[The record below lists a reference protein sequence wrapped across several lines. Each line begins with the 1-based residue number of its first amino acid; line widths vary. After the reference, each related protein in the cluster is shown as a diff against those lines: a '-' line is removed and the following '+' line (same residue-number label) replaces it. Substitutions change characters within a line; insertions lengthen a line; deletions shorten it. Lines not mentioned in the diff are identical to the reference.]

1 MEKVWNSDDLLP
13 KKFKS
18 IMKITLLF
26 LILGILHVSADTY
39 AQKAQV
45 TVEVKSGTFYDVVS
59 EIEKQ
64 TEFMFFY
71 KSEDID
77 NSKQVDI
84 QVKNR
89 QVTDVL
95 NELLKNTNL
104 TYRISGKHITIL
116 KKDAVQQQ
124 KKNISG
130 TVTDPDGI
138 PVIGANVVIKGTTVG
153 TVTDLD
159 GKFSLDAA
167 NNDILSFS
175 YIGYAEQEIEVGNRT
190 LFNVKL
196 AEDYKALEEVVVVG
210 YGTMLKR
217 NLSTSVGSV
226 DSEKLLERPNA
237 TNVFQGLAG
246 KVAGVNIALNSGAPG
261 GSPAIKIRGIGSLNS
276 SNTPLY
282 VVDGV
287 VGVDPDQIDP
297 NIVQSIDIL
306 KDATSSSIYGAR
318 GANGVIVITT
328 NRAKATKLSMEYNG
342 SISFETFAKHADML
356 TANDYR
362 RLTDDPDFPG
372 IQDEGTTTD
381 WVDAISRTAIS
392 HNHFLSLKGGSAESN
407 YVASIDYR
415 KREGVIRHT
424 DRESITAK
432 IGLNHN
438 MFNNK
443 LRFQFNINDSY
454 VTQQRAWYAAYL
466 NALLENPTRPIYD
479 ENGNYTEYKVNLKPY
494 NPVAMINEEY
504 DVEGYNQL
512 MMSGKITLSPIE
524 GLNLSVMGAMQRFDR
539 MENKSNTFKHM
550 TTVVNGDYGNV
561 WNWADNTMQ
570 KNLELV
576 GDYTKSLGLHNLGA
590 MIGYSYQ
597 DDDAKGIYQWAKD
610 FPTDMFGPWNIGSMN
625 DMKDNKAAM
634 TSYRNTH
641 KLISFFGR
649 LTYNYNEKYMFMASL
664 RREGSSRFGDNHK
677 WGWFPAISAGW
688 RISKEN
694 FMQDIQWLDDL
705 KVRIGYGV
713 TGNEVT
719 SNLLSMYLLN
729 YGGYAYINGKWTQGA
744 GPYQNPNPDLKWE
757 TKSELNLGLDFS
769 FLKNRLSG
777 SIDIYHRETSD
788 LLSTYEV
795 PTPPYIV
802 SSMMANV
809 GKIRNQGIELLLSG
823 TPIKTRD
830 LRFDITGTFSYNK
843 NKIISLSN
851 GLYQKDYWYEGATG
865 SPIQTHTHIV
875 REGDPVGNF
884 HGFQTHSLT
893 SDGLWMVY
901 GTDGQPKLLTDA
913 DDGDKKVIGN
923 GIPTTYGSLN
933 LALSYKGFDVSV
945 MFRGAFNFQVLNR
958 QRMHWETTSRI
969 GEGNLPRSVL
979 EKPFG
984 SNSYVKGAPAM
995 QSYYVEDGDY
1005 VKLDNIS
1012 VGYTFNLK
1020 KQKVIQRLRLYV
1032 AGNNLLTMTGYKGLD
1047 PEVSIKGLAPG
1058 VEGSG
1063 AGELYPT
1070 TRQFT
1075 VGLNLLF

>member
-1 MEKVWNSDDLLP
+1 MLCICQLAIAQTKNFQGVVKDAKGNTLP
-13 KKFKS
+13 
-18 IMKITLLF
+18 
-26 LILGILHVSADTY
+26 GV
-39 AQKAQV
+39 
-45 TVEVKSGTFYDVVS
+45 
-59 EIEKQ
+59 
-64 TEFMFFY
+64 
-71 KSEDID
+71 
-77 NSKQVDI
+77 
-84 QVKNR
+84 
-89 QVTDVL
+89 
-95 NELLKNTNL
+95 
-104 TYRISGKHITIL
+104 TIL
-116 KKDAVQQQ
+116 ETGTSNGVST
-124 KKNISG
+124 NI
-130 TVTDPDGI
+130 DGI
-138 PVIGANVVIKGTTVG
+138 FEIKLRPGSTLTV
-153 TVTDLD
+153 
-159 GKFSLDAA
+159 
-167 NNDILSFS
+167 S
-175 YIGYAEQEIEVGNRT
+175 YIGYITRT
-190 LFNVKL
+190 IPTNDKTTFLNII
-196 AEDYKALEEVVVVG
+196 LEEDVFQLDDVVVVG
-210 YGTMLKR
+210 YGSMKKGEVT
-217 NLSTSVGSV
+217 SAITSVKKDDFLAGMVKSP
-226 DSEKLLERPNA
+226 EQLL
-237 TNVFQGLAG
+237 QG
-246 KVAGVNIALNSGAPG
+246 KVAGLQLSNYTGDPVLGLEMTIRGVNSLSGNTSPLIVIDGIPG
-261 GSPAIKIRGIGSLNS
+261 GSLTAIS
-276 SNTPLY
+276 SE
-282 VVDGV
+282 D
-287 VGVDPDQIDP
+287 IE
-297 NIVQSIDIL
+297 SIDVL
-306 KDATSSSIYGAR
+306 KDGSAAAIYGTR
-318 GANGVIVITT
+318 GTNGVIVITT

-757 TKSELNLGLDFS
+757 TKSEL
-769 FLKNRLSG
+769 
-777 SIDIYHRETSD
+777 T
-788 LLSTYEV
+788 
-795 PTPPYIV
+795 
-802 SSMMANV
+802 
-809 GKIRNQGIELLLSG
+809 
-823 TPIKTRD
+823 
-830 LRFDITGTFSYNK
+830 
-843 NKIISLSN
+843 
-851 GLYQKDYWYEGATG
+851 
-865 SPIQTHTHIV
+865 
-875 REGDPVGNF
+875 
-884 HGFQTHSLT
+884 
-893 SDGLWMVY
+893 
-901 GTDGQPKLLTDA
+901 
-913 DDGDKKVIGN
+913 
-923 GIPTTYGSLN
+923 
-933 LALSYKGFDVSV
+933 
-945 MFRGAFNFQVLNR
+945 
-958 QRMHWETTSRI
+958 
-969 GEGNLPRSVL
+969 
-979 EKPFG
+979 
-984 SNSYVKGAPAM
+984 
-995 QSYYVEDGDY
+995 
-1005 VKLDNIS
+1005 
-1012 VGYTFNLK
+1012 
-1020 KQKVIQRLRLYV
+1020 
-1032 AGNNLLTMTGYKGLD
+1032 
-1047 PEVSIKGLAPG
+1047 
-1058 VEGSG
+1058 
-1063 AGELYPT
+1063 
-1070 TRQFT
+1070 
-1075 VGLNLLF
+1075 

>member
-1 MEKVWNSDDLLP
+1 M
-13 KKFKS
+13 
-18 IMKITLLF
+18 
-26 LILGILHVSADTY
+26 
-39 AQKAQV
+39 
-45 TVEVKSGTFYDVVS
+45 
-59 EIEKQ
+59 
-64 TEFMFFY
+64 
-71 KSEDID
+71 
-77 NSKQVDI
+77 
-84 QVKNR
+84 
-89 QVTDVL
+89 
-95 NELLKNTNL
+95 
-104 TYRISGKHITIL
+104 
-116 KKDAVQQQ
+116 
-124 KKNISG
+124 
-130 TVTDPDGI
+130 
-138 PVIGANVVIKGTTVG
+138 IK
-153 TVTDLD
+153 
-159 GKFSLDAA
+159 
-167 NNDILSFS
+167 
-175 YIGYAEQEIEVGNRT
+175 
-190 LFNVKL
+190 
-196 AEDYKALEEVVVVG
+196 
-210 YGTMLKR
+210 
-217 NLSTSVGSV
+217 
-226 DSEKLLERPNA
+226 
-237 TNVFQGLAG
+237 
-246 KVAGVNIALNSGAPG
+246 
-261 GSPAIKIRGIGSLNS
+261 
-276 SNTPLY
+276 
-282 VVDGV
+282 
-287 VGVDPDQIDP
+287 
-297 NIVQSIDIL
+297 
-306 KDATSSSIYGAR
+306 
-318 GANGVIVITT
+318 
-328 NRAKATKLSMEYNG
+328 
-342 SISFETFAKHADML
+342 
-356 TANDYR
+356 
-362 RLTDDPDFPG
+362 
-372 IQDEGTTTD
+372 
-381 WVDAISRTAIS
+381 
-392 HNHFLSLKGGSAESN
+392 
-407 YVASIDYR
+407 
-415 KREGVIRHT
+415 
-424 DRESITAK
+424 
-432 IGLNHN
+432 
-438 MFNNK
+438 
-443 LRFQFNINDSY
+443 
-454 VTQQRAWYAAYL
+454 
-466 NALLENPTRPIYD
+466 
-479 ENGNYTEYKVNLKPY
+479 
-494 NPVAMINEEY
+494 EEY

-809 GKIRNQGIELLLSG
+809 GKI
-823 TPIKTRD
+823 
-830 LRFDITGTFSYNK
+830 
-843 NKIISLSN
+843 
-851 GLYQKDYWYEGATG
+851 
-865 SPIQTHTHIV
+865 QTHTHIV

-901 GTDGQPKLLTDA
+901 GADGQPKLLTDA

-923 GIPTTYGSLN
+923 GIPTTCGSLN

-984 SNSYVKGAPAM
+984 SNM
-995 QSYYVEDGDY
+995 
-1005 VKLDNIS
+1005 
-1012 VGYTFNLK
+1012 
-1020 KQKVIQRLRLYV
+1020 
-1032 AGNNLLTMTGYKGLD
+1032 
-1047 PEVSIKGLAPG
+1047 
-1058 VEGSG
+1058 
-1063 AGELYPT
+1063 
-1070 TRQFT
+1070 
-1075 VGLNLLF
+1075 

>member
-1 MEKVWNSDDLLP
+1 MLNFYQKR
-13 KKFKS
+13 
-18 IMKITLLF
+18 TL
-26 LILGILHVSADTY
+26 S
-39 AQKAQV
+39 
-45 TVEVKSGTFYDVVS
+45 
-59 EIEKQ
+59 
-64 TEFMFFY
+64 
-71 KSEDID
+71 
-77 NSKQVDI
+77 
-84 QVKNR
+84 
-89 QVTDVL
+89 
-95 NELLKNTNL
+95 NTIRL
-104 TYRISGKHITIL
+104 MTIL
-116 KKDAVQQQ
+116 YMLCICQLAIAQTKNFQGVVKDAKGNTLPGVTILETGTSNGVST
-124 KKNISG
+124 NI
-130 TVTDPDGI
+130 DGI
-138 PVIGANVVIKGTTVG
+138 FEIKLRPGSTLTV
-153 TVTDLD
+153 
-159 GKFSLDAA
+159 
-167 NNDILSFS
+167 S
-175 YIGYAEQEIEVGNRT
+175 YIGYITRT
-190 LFNVKL
+190 IPTNDKTTFLNII
-196 AEDYKALEEVVVVG
+196 LEEDVFQLDDVVVVG
-210 YGTMLKR
+210 YGSMKKGEVT
-217 NLSTSVGSV
+217 SAITSVKKDDFLAGMVKSP
-226 DSEKLLERPNA
+226 EQLL
-237 TNVFQGLAG
+237 QG
-246 KVAGVNIALNSGAPG
+246 KVAGLQLSNYTGDPVLGLEMTIRGVNSLSGNTSPLIVIDGIPG
-261 GSPAIKIRGIGSLNS
+261 GSLTAIS
-276 SNTPLY
+276 SE
-282 VVDGV
+282 D
-287 VGVDPDQIDP
+287 IE
-297 NIVQSIDIL
+297 SIDVL
-306 KDATSSSIYGAR
+306 KDGSAAAIYGTR
-318 GANGVIVITT
+318 GTNGVIVITT

-729 YGGYAYINGKWTQGA
+729 YG
-744 GPYQNPNPDLKWE
+744 
-757 TKSELNLGLDFS
+757 
-769 FLKNRLSG
+769 
-777 SIDIYHRETSD
+777 
-788 LLSTYEV
+788 
-795 PTPPYIV
+795 
-802 SSMMANV
+802 
-809 GKIRNQGIELLLSG
+809 
-823 TPIKTRD
+823 
-830 LRFDITGTFSYNK
+830 
-843 NKIISLSN
+843 
-851 GLYQKDYWYEGATG
+851 
-865 SPIQTHTHIV
+865 
-875 REGDPVGNF
+875 
-884 HGFQTHSLT
+884 
-893 SDGLWMVY
+893 
-901 GTDGQPKLLTDA
+901 
-913 DDGDKKVIGN
+913 
-923 GIPTTYGSLN
+923 
-933 LALSYKGFDVSV
+933 
-945 MFRGAFNFQVLNR
+945 
-958 QRMHWETTSRI
+958 
-969 GEGNLPRSVL
+969 
-979 EKPFG
+979 
-984 SNSYVKGAPAM
+984 
-995 QSYYVEDGDY
+995 
-1005 VKLDNIS
+1005 
-1012 VGYTFNLK
+1012 
-1020 KQKVIQRLRLYV
+1020 
-1032 AGNNLLTMTGYKGLD
+1032 
-1047 PEVSIKGLAPG
+1047 
-1058 VEGSG
+1058 
-1063 AGELYPT
+1063 
-1070 TRQFT
+1070 
-1075 VGLNLLF
+1075 

>member
-1 MEKVWNSDDLLP
+1 MNKKFLSVILFSALMVGTAGTFTSCKDYDDDIDQINNELTGIKASISDLQAKVGDGKFVTNVVKNGDGITITWSDNTTSTIGTIKGDKGDKGDAATITIDPVTKNFIINNEDTGICSEGKNGVNGINAKAPSISKETGNWVTYEWDAEKNDYVGTDTGISAMGASTYVVDKTSYWELHVATSENGEGEPAVIKLP
-13 KKFKS
+13 KAASITSLKAVSIDDGQIKAANVTMSYGKALGADVKFNN
-18 IMKITLLF
+18 
-26 LILGILHVSADTY
+26 VTY
-39 AQKAQV
+39 
-45 TVEVKSGTFYDVVS
+45 
-59 EIEKQ
+59 
-64 TEFMFFY
+64 
-71 KSEDID
+71 
-77 NSKQVDI
+77 
-84 QVKNR
+84 
-89 QVTDVL
+89 
-95 NELLKNTNL
+95 
-104 TYRISGKHITIL
+104 
-116 KKDAVQQQ
+116 KKDAILLSQTSTLSAIVNPQDADAT
-124 KKNISG
+124 KYAYVLSDSKGNMPFKVTNPVANMTEDALTRAASVNKGVFDMTVEYLSTANCGKSAGTYALTTETADGLVASAYDVKVTEKAVNTIAVTNLKALSVDINKELDLIGCFKNANVATVNGVAVADLTPYIVDYYFEIADKTAAANLGATISG
-130 TVTDPDGI
+130 NT
-138 PVIGANVVIKGTTVG
+138 IKAEKAGL
-153 TVTDLD
+153 LD
-159 GKFSLDAA
+159 
-167 NNDILSFS
+167 I
-175 YIGYAEQEIEVGNRT
+175 
-190 LFNVKL
+190 
-196 AEDYKALEEVVVVG
+196 
-210 YGTMLKR
+210 
-217 NLSTSVGSV
+217 
-226 DSEKLLERPNA
+226 
-237 TNVFQGLAG
+237 
-246 KVAGVNIALNSGAPG
+246 
-261 GSPAIKIRGIGSLNS
+261 
-276 SNTPLY
+276 
-282 VVDGV
+282 
-287 VGVDPDQIDP
+287 
-297 NIVQSIDIL
+297 
-306 KDATSSSIYGAR
+306 
-318 GANGVIVITT
+318 
-328 NRAKATKLSMEYNG
+328 
-342 SISFETFAKHADML
+342 
-356 TANDYR
+356 
-362 RLTDDPDFPG
+362 
-372 IQDEGTTTD
+372 
-381 WVDAISRTAIS
+381 
-392 HNHFLSLKGGSAESN
+392 
-407 YVASIDYR
+407 
-415 KREGVIRHT
+415 
-424 DRESITAK
+424 
-432 IGLNHN
+432 
-438 MFNNK
+438 
-443 LRFQFNINDSY
+443 
-454 VTQQRAWYAAYL
+454 
-466 NALLENPTRPIYD
+466 
-479 ENGNYTEYKVNLKPY
+479 KVNLKPY

-1005 VKLDNIS
+1005 VKLDNIN